1 MMPAST
7 LVLAFADAQFGTQP
21 PHRPTRPERRTDGGT
36 GTIRT
41 AIRAFRRELSLAM
54 STDPGPWI
62 PRVTARYP
70 Y

>member
-7 LVLAFADAQFGTQP
+7 LVLAFADAHFATQP
-21 PHRPTRPERRTDGGT
+21 PHRPTRPGRRTDGGT
-36 GTIRT
+36 GAIRT
-41 AIRAFRRELSLAM
+41 AIRAFRRELSHAM